1 MTVDRPSSE
10 PFEVLIVGGGVA
22 GLEAALA
29 LRDLAGD
36 RVNLRLLAPNPDFVY
51 RPMTVREPFGL
62 AKARRYPLRDITK
75 DLGAELIDDGLDQVD
90 PSASTVRSASGA
102 ELPYD
107 ALILGLGARIRAP
120 YEHATT
126 IDDSQLDELLH
137 GLIQDVEDGYTKRV
151 AFVVPARIAWPFPVY
166 ELAMMTAA
174 RAYDAN
180 TDVAVT
186 IITPEDAPLAIFGPG
201 ASEAVSGLLAER
213 GIEVLTSAH
222 ATVPRSGVVEISPG
236 NVGRNFD
243 RVIALPELEGPAVPG
258 LPDAP
263 DGFIP
268 IDEHC
273 RVRGLERIYA
283 AGDATDFAVKYGG
296 IAAQQADAAARA
308 VAALAGAPV
317 EPEPFDAEIRG
328 ILLTGGQPRYLHA
341 RVTGRGFTSEV
352 TEQPSWDQPS
362 KIVAK
367 YLAPYLDQ
375 RDRAAGA
382 A

>member
-1 MTVDRPSSE
+1 MSADRPSSE

-36 RVNLRLLAPNPDFVY
+36 RVSLRLLAPNAEFVY
-51 RPMTVREPFGL
+51 RPMSVREPFGL
-62 AKARRYPLRDITK
+62 AKARRYPLREIAQDA
-75 DLGAELIDDGLDQVD
+75 GAELIDDGLEQVD
-90 PSASTVRSASGA
+90 ASARTVRSTSGA
-102 ELPYD
+102 QLRYD
-107 ALILGLGARIRAP
+107 ALILGLGARIQAP

-126 IDDSQLDELLH
+126 IDDSHLDDLLR
-137 GLIQDVEDGYTKRV
+137 GLIQDVEGGYTKRV
-151 AFVVPARIAWPFPVY
+151 AFVVPARMAWPFPIY

-180 TDVAVT
+180 IDVAVT
-186 IITPEDAPLAIFGPG
+186 IITPEEAPLAVFGPG
-201 ASEAVSGLLAER
+201 ASEAVAGLLAER
-213 GIEVLTSAH
+213 GVEVLTSAH
-222 ATVPRSGVVEISPG
+222 AAVPRSGVVEINPG
-236 NVGRNFD
+236 NVVREFD
-243 RVIALPELEGPAVPG
+243 RVIALPELQGPAVPG
-258 LPDAP
+258 LPEAS

-273 RVRGLERIYA
+273 RVRGLDRVYA

-317 EPEPFDAEIRG
+317 EPEPFDGEIRG
-328 ILLTGGQPRYLHA
+328 ILLTGGKPRYLHA

-352 TEQPSWDQPS
+352 TEEPSWEQPS
-362 KIVAK
+362 KIAAK

-375 RDRAAGA
+375 RDRAAGVA
-382 A
+382 

>member
-1 MTVDRPSSE
+1 VTADRPSSE

-36 RVNLRLLAPNPDFVY
+36 RVSLRLLAPNPDFVY
-51 RPMTVREPFGL
+51 RPMSVREPFGL
-62 AKARRYPLRDITK
+62 AKARRYPLREIAD
-75 DLGAELIDDGLDQVD
+75 DVGAELIDDGLAQVD
-90 PSASTVRSASGA
+90 PSAHTVRSTSGA

-137 GLIQDVEDGYTKRV
+137 GLIQDVEGGYTKRV
-151 AFVVPARIAWPFPVY
+151 AFVIPARMAWPFPVY

-180 TDVAVT
+180 TEVAIT

-201 ASEAVSGLLAER
+201 ASEAVGGLLAER

-222 ATVPRSGVVEISPG
+222 ADVPRSGVVEISPG
-236 NVGRNFD
+236 NIGRNFD

-258 LPDAP
+258 LPDAS

-273 RVRGLERIYA
+273 QVRGLERIYA
-283 AGDATDFAVKYGG
+283 AGDATDFAIKYGG

-308 VAALAGAPV
+308 IAALAGAPV
-317 EPEPFDAEIRG
+317 EPESFNGEIRG

-352 TEQPSWDQPS
+352 TEEPSWEQPS
-362 KIVAK
+362 KIAAK